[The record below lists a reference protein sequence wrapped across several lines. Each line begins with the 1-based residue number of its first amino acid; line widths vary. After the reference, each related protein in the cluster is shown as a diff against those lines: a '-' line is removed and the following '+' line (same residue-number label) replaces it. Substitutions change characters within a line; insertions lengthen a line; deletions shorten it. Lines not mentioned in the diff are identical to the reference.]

1 MTAEIID
8 GHKHAQILLDK
19 VAGEL
24 DQLSRAPGLA
34 VVLVGDDP
42 ASHIYV
48 RSKIRMARKLG
59 LRGETKILPG
69 SVSEDELLSVITT
82 LNAQADIDGI
92 LIQLPLPAHID
103 TLRIMAA
110 VDPAKDVDGLHA
122 LNSGRLLHGA
132 DSLVP

>member
-8 GHKHAQILLDK
+8 GHKHAQILLDN

-24 DQLSRAPGLA
+24 DHLSRAPGLA

-69 SVSEDELLSVITT
+69 GVTEDELLSVIAT
-82 LNAQADIDGI
+82 LECSSR
-92 LIQLPLPAHID
+92 H
-103 TLRIMAA
+103 
-110 VDPAKDVDGLHA
+110 
-122 LNSGRLLHGA
+122 
-132 DSLVP
+132 

>member
-8 GHKHAQILLDK
+8 GHKHAQILLDN

-24 DQLSRAPGLA
+24 DHLSRAPGLA
-34 VVLVGDDP
+34 AVLVGDDP

-48 RSKIRMARKLG
+48 RSKIKMARKLG
-59 LRGETKILPG
+59 LRGETKILPR
-69 SVSEDELLSVITT
+69 SVSEGELLSAIAT

-92 LIQLPLPAHID
+92 LVQLPLPAHID

-122 LNSGRLLHGA
+122 LNAGRLLQWCG
-132 DSLVP
+132 